1 MDEAQTLF
9 EAIKAGDL
17 PRVAALLQTEPR
29 LARAVDGEG
38 VSAVLLAVYYGRREI
53 VDALLAQGTRLNLW
67 EACAVGQEARAVE
80 ILDQNPTLVLAF
92 SPDGF
97 TPLGLAVFFGH
108 PAVVESLLARGAE
121 VNIPSQNAMKVCPL
135 HSAAAQSDPAVAL
148 ALTRRLLEVGADP
161 NVRQAGGWTP
171 LHEAARRGHAEM
183 VGVLLG
189 AGAQATAHNDEGTS
203 PLDVARAGGHAEVI
217 RLLERA

>member
-29 LARAVDGEG
+29 LARAVDTEG

-148 ALTRRLLEVGADP
+148 ALTRRLLEAGADP

-203 PLDVARAGGHAEVI
+203 PLDVARAGGHTEVI

>member
-29 LARAVDGEG
+29 LARAVDTEG

-53 VDALLAQGTRLNLW
+53 VDALLAQGTQLNLW
-67 EACAVGQEARAVE
+67 EACAVGQEARTVE
-80 ILDQNPTLVLAF
+80 ILDQGPALVNAF

-135 HSAAAQSDPAVAL
+135 HSAAAQADPAVAL
-148 ALTRRLLEVGADP
+148 ALTRRLLAEGADP

-183 VGVLLG
+183 VAVLLQ
-189 AGAQATAHNDEGTS
+189 AGAEAAAHNDAGTS
-203 PLDVARAGGHAEVI
+203 PLDLARAGGHAEVI